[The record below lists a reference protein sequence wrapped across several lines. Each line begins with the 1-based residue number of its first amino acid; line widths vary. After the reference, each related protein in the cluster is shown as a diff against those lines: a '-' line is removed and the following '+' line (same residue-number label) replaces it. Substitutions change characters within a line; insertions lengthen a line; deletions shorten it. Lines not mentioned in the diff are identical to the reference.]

1 MKKEI
6 NKITL
11 IIRKYSIEETLAIAE
26 EANKYDCFNLE
37 ITTNTDDWQNIIKE
51 VISKKY
57 NNIIVG
63 AGTVL
68 NMDLLKK
75 AIDSGSQF
83 VLAPIKMDKKMLDYC
98 TEKNV
103 VSVPAAFSPS
113 EIYEMYSNGAD
124 VVKLF
129 PAVDLPAR
137 YIKDIMA
144 PLGQVPIM
152 VVGGINVEN
161 ISEYFKY
168 GAKYAGIGSGI
179 CNREELK
186 AGDKHTLE
194 DNLLELSRLAK
205 TL

>member
-37 ITTNTDDWQNIIKE
+37 ITTNTDNWQNIIKE

-68 NMDLLKK
+68 NMDLLKE

-144 PLGQVPIM
+144 PLGQIPIM
-152 VVGGINVEN
+152 VVGGINTEN

-194 DNLLELSRLAK
+194 DNLLKLSKLAK